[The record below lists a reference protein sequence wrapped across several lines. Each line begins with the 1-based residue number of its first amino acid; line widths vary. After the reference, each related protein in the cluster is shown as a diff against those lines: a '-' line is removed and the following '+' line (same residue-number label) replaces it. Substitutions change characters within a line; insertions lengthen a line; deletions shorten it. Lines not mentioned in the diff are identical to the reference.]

1 MNYSEREVLRV
12 LNDPRLMSGE
22 KARIIK
28 QMSGTAP
35 PRSAQAWLTSSARR
49 ARRHKAFQ
57 HAQVLRHRQIVG

>member
-28 QMSGTAP
+28 QMTGTAP
-35 PRSAQAWLTSSARR
+35 HPAGPGMAADIKRTTLGGMRPSSTRKFYGIDRS
-49 ARRHKAFQ
+49 
-57 HAQVLRHRQIVG
+57 